1 MAQGLCRSMNGLVS
15 GIVDVGYIGWA
26 MTVRINNGGGMI
38 VANWLKY
45 QMITPNPI
53 VVAMERRFVAR

>member
-1 MAQGLCRSMNGLVS
+1 MNGLVS